1 MQIPHQT
8 FHHFPYLTSPVYHPK
23 WVESADG
30 FIDLFRNEGSPVIL
44 STPLTSMLV
53 HKKRAEHAAIL
64 VGTRTAELDNPSLN
78 VRNWYGRPPVR
89 LVIDRKL
96 SLPATLHLFDGSVP
110 TLVFTERSHNPLPNV
125 EYLPINFEQDIL
137 PQIMQVL
144 YERNL
149 QSLLVE
155 GGSTLLQSFID
166 ANRWDE
172 AFVEE
177 SPIHLISGVNAPKMN
192 DKNCYVNEQYFG
204 RSIRHYSTTK

>member
-1 MQIPHQT
+1 M
-8 FHHFPYLTSPVYHPK
+8 
-23 WVESADG
+23 
-30 FIDLFRNEGSPVIL
+30 
-44 STPLTSMLV
+44 V

-78 VRNWYGRPPVR
+78 VRNWYGRSPVR
-89 LVIDRKL
+89 LVIDRRL
-96 SLPATLHLFDGSVP
+96 SLSPTLHLFDGNVP
-110 TLVFTERSHNPLPNV
+110 TLVFTEHPHNSLPGV
-125 EYLPINFEQDIL
+125 EYLPINFGQDIL

-166 ANRWDE
+166 ASLWDE

-177 SPIHLISGVNAPKMN
+177 SPIHLTSGVNAPKMN
-192 DKNCYVNEQYFG
+192 DKNSYVNEQYFG
-204 RSIRHYSTTK
+204 RSIRHYTTAK